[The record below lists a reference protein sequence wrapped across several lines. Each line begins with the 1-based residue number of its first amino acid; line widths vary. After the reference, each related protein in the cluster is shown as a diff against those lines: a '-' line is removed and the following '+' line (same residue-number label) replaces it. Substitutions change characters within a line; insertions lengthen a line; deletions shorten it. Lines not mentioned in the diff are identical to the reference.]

1 MASEEKLVD
10 YLKWVTADLHE
21 ARRQLQQERARR
33 REPVA
38 VVGMACRYPGG
49 VRDPGDLWRLVDDG
63 RDAIAPFPADRGW
76 DVEGLY
82 HPDPE
87 RRGTCYAREG
97 GFLDDAGDFDA
108 AFFGM
113 SPREALATDPQQR
126 LLLHTAWEA
135 VESAGIDPATLR
147 GSRTGVFV
155 GIMYSDYAARLN
167 PVPARFEGLMGIGSS
182 GGVASGRVAF
192 ALGLHGPAV
201 TVDTACSSSLV
212 AVHLAAQALR
222 AGDCDLALV
231 GGATVMASPG
241 LFVEFSRQRGL
252 APDGRCKPF
261 SAAADGTGW
270 SEGVGLL
277 LLERAG
283 DAGRHGRRVHALV
296 RGSAVNQDGASNGM
310 TAPNGPAQQRV
321 IRDALEN
328 AGLAADDVDAVE
340 AHGTGT
346 TLGDPIEAQALLA
359 VYGRE
364 RAADRPLWLGSVK
377 SNIGHTQAAAG
388 VAGIIKMIGA
398 LRHETLPRTLHA
410 DPPTPHVDVSGGP
423 VKLLTEAVAW
433 PAGERTRRVGVS
445 SFGISGTNAHVIL
458 EEPGGRT
465 VTADSADS
473 ADDAVPAGAVDSA
486 SADAA
491 ADAEAASAFDHAT
504 VDPAPRTPV
513 AWTISA
519 ASEAALRGQAA
530 RLRDFAASHPDAD
543 PGVIAHSLLTTRT
556 RFRHRAA
563 VVAQSADGF
572 QRGLTAL
579 AEGKAATTVA
589 VGSARGSGRLAFLF
603 TGQGSQYPGMGAG
616 LYAAYPEFAK
626 AFDEVCE
633 ALDPHLDLGR
643 PLRDVVFAAPDSPAA
658 ELLEQTGCTQP
669 ALFALE
675 TALFRLVTAC
685 GVRPDHLLGHSLG
698 ELVAAHVAGVFTLDD
713 AAALVAAR
721 AGLMQRLPA
730 GGAMIAVR
738 ADQERVREVLAELGV
753 EEAAGLDRRDGSWAG
768 ASIAAVNAPDAVV
781 VSGDED
787 VVGAAAE
794 RLAAEG
800 CRVKKLTVSHA
811 FHSPRVE
818 PMLAAFRE
826 EAGKVAYRAPGIPVI
841 SNVTG
846 QPATDA
852 QLTSPDY
859 WTEHVRATV
868 RFADGV
874 TALHELGVTRYVELG
889 PEATLCTMAAAVVGP
904 MPAGG
909 VCVPVL
915 QRRRAEPVSMM
926 TALGHLYTHGVEVD
940 WPAVQ
945 DVPSPL
951 PAAPVELPTYAFQ
964 AKRYWLQAPSPLTSG
979 GAGAA
984 DDAERLADQ
993 AADLDGEHDIDAG
1006 AELDTAQFAEQ
1017 RARLLR
1023 QLSEASAAEAELL
1036 VLDLVSTHAAAV
1048 LGHDDPAEI
1057 DPESAFVD
1065 LGFTSFTALE
1075 LNGRLTAATGHEIPP
1090 DAVFEHPE
1098 PRSLAQYLAGVL
1110 AGAPQAS
1117 GPASPDAASAEATD
1131 TGSANATDSA
1141 TDIATNPAVTTR
1153 S

>member
-21 ARRQLQQERARR
+21 TRRQLQQERARR
-33 REPVA
+33 REPIA

-49 VRDPGDLWRLVDDG
+49 VRGPQDLWRLVDG
-63 RDAIAPFPADRGW
+63 AEDAVTPFPGDRDW
-76 DVEGLY
+76 DVEELY

-87 RRGTCYAREG
+87 QRGTCYTREG
-97 GFLDDAGDFDA
+97 GFLDDVADFDA

-135 VESAGIDPATLR
+135 VERAGIDPATLR

-167 PVPARFEGLMGIGSS
+167 PMPAQFEGLLGIGSS

-192 ALGLHGPAV
+192 ALGLEGPAV

-252 APDGRCKPF
+252 SPDGRCKSF
-261 SAAADGTGW
+261 SAEADGTGW
-270 SEGVGLL
+270 GEGVGLL
-277 LLERAG
+277 LLERAS

-359 VYGRE
+359 VYGRGRPAE
-364 RAADRPLWLGSVK
+364 RPLWLGSVK

-388 VAGIIKMIGA
+388 IAGMIKVIEA
-398 LRHETLPRTLHA
+398 LRHEELPRTLHA
-410 DPPTPHVDVSGGP
+410 DRPTPHVDWSGGP
-423 VKLLTEAVAW
+423 VRLLTEPVAW
-433 PAGERTRRVGVS
+433 PAGDRKRRAGIS

-458 EEPGGRT
+458 EEPAARGGGG
-465 VTADSADS
+465 DS
-473 ADDAVPAGAVDSA
+473 ADDGDSTE
-486 SADAA
+486 SGFEHAA
-491 ADAEAASAFDHAT
+491 AATGTDPDIDTDTDTDTDTATRNPLAWILSA
-504 VDPAPRTPV
+504 R
-513 AWTISA
+513 
-519 ASEAALRGQAA
+519 SEAALRGQAA
-530 RLRDFAASHPDAD
+530 RLRDFAADHPGLD
-543 PGVIAHSLLTTRT
+543 PVAVAHSLLTTRT
-556 RFRHRAA
+556 RFQHRAA
-563 VVAQSADGF
+563 VVAQTPDGF
-572 QRGLTAL
+572 QRGLAAL
-579 AEGKAATTVA
+579 ADGKPATTVA

-616 LYAAYPEFAK
+616 LHAAYPVFAK

-633 ALDPHLDLGR
+633 ALDPHLDLDR

-658 ELLEQTGCTQP
+658 RLLDQTAGTQP

-675 TALFRLVTAC
+675 TALFRLAASA
-685 GVRPDHLLGHSLG
+685 GVRPDQLIGHSLG
-698 ELVAAHVAGVFTLDD
+698 ELVAAHVAEVFTLDD

-738 ADQERVREVLAELGV
+738 TTEERVLEVLAEW
-753 EEAAGLDRRDGSWAG
+753 EASAGTEPG
-768 ASIAAVNAPDAVV
+768 ASLAAVNAPDAVV

-787 VVGAAAE
+787 AVRAVAE
-794 RLAAEG
+794 RLSAEG

-818 PMLAAFRE
+818 PVLAAFRE
-826 EAGKVAYRAPGIPVI
+826 EAEKVAYRPPTIPIV

-846 QPATDA
+846 QPATEA
-852 QLTSPDY
+852 QLTSPEY
-859 WTEHVRATV
+859 WTEHIRATV

-874 TALHELGVTRYVELG
+874 AALRELGVTRYVELG
-889 PEATLCTMAAAVVGP
+889 PEATLCTMVTAVVGP
-904 MPAGG
+904 AEAGG

-915 QRRRAEPVSMM
+915 RRRRAEPVSML
-926 TALGHLYTHGVEVD
+926 TALGHLHASGVSVD
-940 WPAVQ
+940 WSAVH
-945 DVPSPL
+945 DGPRSTLTP
-951 PAAPVELPTYAFQ
+951 PVELPTYAFQ
-964 AKRYWLQAPSPLTSG
+964 GKRYWLPAPRLGSSPL
-979 GAGAA
+979 AV
-984 DDAERLADQ
+984 DDAEGSA
-993 AADLDGEHDIDAG
+993 LDDAEQDVRQDARQG
-1006 AELDTAQFAEQ
+1006 AEHRAQ
-1017 RARLLR
+1017 LLR
-1023 QLSEASAAEAELL
+1023 RLSEASASEAEQL
-1036 VLDLVSTHAAAV
+1036 VLELVSSHAAAV

-1057 DPESAFVD
+1057 DPEAPFVD

-1075 LNGRLTAATGHEIPP
+1075 LNGRLQAATGHEIPA
-1090 DAVFEHPE
+1090 DAVFEHAD
-1098 PRSLAQYLAGVL
+1098 PRALARYLC
-1110 AGAPQAS
+1110 GAL
-1117 GPASPDAASAEATD
+1117 ASAVS
-1131 TGSANATDSA
+1131 SALSS
-1141 TDIATNPAVTTR
+1141 AVTTR